1 MAIPAALYSVA
12 QARRFDELAIA
23 GLGGEGYTLMR
34 RAGEGALRALRSR
47 WPRAQRVCVATG
59 GGNNGGDGF
68 VLARFARAA
77 GLEVEVCALVPV
89 AQLRGDARR
98 AADEYVAG
106 GGSVR
111 PFEAAVL
118 REGEVLVDALLG
130 IGPAAPV
137 REPCRG
143 AIEAL
148 NASGRPIMALDLP
161 SGLHGD
167 SGRVLGVA
175 VRAEFTITFVVP
187 KAGLYLGDGPEYAGR
202 VEFDPLEVEV
212 PAGEQPA
219 FECLAHHDIVRALPA
234 RGRAAHKG
242 DFGRVLLIGGGP
254 GMPGAPRLAGEAAL
268 RCGAGL
274 VTVATE
280 PANVTAVVAGRPELM
295 CLGVRTAQELA
306 GALAAASVVAV
317 GPGLGTG
324 EWSRNLCAAA
334 LASGKPLVLDADAL
348 NFLAAS
354 SLRVPD
360 GTILTPHP
368 GEAGRLLGVPAADIQ
383 ADRPAALARLVA
395 QRGGI
400 VVLKGAGTL
409 VGTAGRTP
417 ALCTSGNPGMAA
429 PGMGDVLTGAVA
441 GILAQCR
448 DPWLAARAAVQ
459 AHALAGDALAR
470 GGTDRG
476 LLALDL
482 AEQLTQWVNHP
493 S

>member
-1 MAIPAALYSVA
+1 MAIPTALYRVA
-12 QARRFDELAIA
+12 QARRLDARAIESLD
-23 GLGGEGYTLMR
+23 GSGYTLMR

-47 WPRAQRVCVATG
+47 WPRLQRVCVVTG

-68 VLARFARAA
+68 VLARFARAV

-89 AQLRGDARR
+89 AALRGDARR
-98 AADEYVAG
+98 AANDYVASG
-106 GGSVR
+106 GAVR
-111 PFEAAVL
+111 PFEPAAL
-118 REGEVLVDALLG
+118 RDGEVLVDALLG
-130 IGPAAPV
+130 IGPAEPV

-148 NASGRPIMALDLP
+148 NASGRPILALDLP

-167 SGRVLGVA
+167 TGQVLGAA
-175 VRAEFTITFVVP
+175 VRADCTITFVVP

-202 VEFDPLEVEV
+202 VEFDSLEVDV
-212 PAGEQPA
+212 PASEPPA
-219 FECLAHHDIVRALPA
+219 FECLGPSDISRALPT

-280 PANVTAVVAGRPELM
+280 PANVTAVIAGRPELM
-295 CLGVRTAQELA
+295 CIGVRTAQELEA
-306 GALAAASVVAV
+306 ALAAASVVAV
-317 GPGLGTG
+317 GPGLGVG
-324 EWSRNLCAAA
+324 EWSRSLCAAA

-348 NFLAAS
+348 NLLAAS
-354 SLRVPD
+354 GQRVPD
-360 GTILTPHP
+360 GTIITPHP
-368 GEAGRLLGVPAADIQ
+368 GEAARLLGVAASDIQ
-383 ADRPAALARLVA
+383 ADRPAALARLVE

-409 VGTAGRTP
+409 VGAAGRIP

-470 GGTDRG
+470 GGTGRG
-476 LLALDL
+476 LLALEL
-482 AEQLTQWVNHP
+482 AEQLTHWVNHP
-493 S
+493 A